1 MLRTASQR
9 KKLCADCPIARVADL
24 LGDSVS
30 LIIIRDLLP
39 APKRFGELEEA
50 LAGVSTRTLTLKLS
64 RLKACGFVRHTAASY
79 ALTAKGRA
87 LRPIVDSMRRYGEKY
102 L

>member
-1 MLRTASQR
+1 MLRTAAQR
-9 KKLCADCPIARVADL
+9 KKLCRECPVARVADL

-30 LIIIRDLLP
+30 LIIIRDLLS
-39 APKRFGELEEA
+39 APRRFGELAGA
-50 LAGVSTRTLTLKLS
+50 LEGVSSRTLTLKLA
-64 RLKACGFVRHTAASY
+64 RLQKSGLVRHTVASY

-87 LRPIVDSMRRYGEKY
+87 LRPVIGSLRRYGEKY